1 MDRIFL
7 DANVLFSAAY
17 REGAGL
23 LALWE
28 LPGTVVLT
36 SGYALAEACRNLRPG
51 EQQDRLQSLLVSATV
66 IETAQEDS
74 AGFDDHSLPEK
85 DRPILRAAVLIAVA
99 GLPAQMRLQHLEQL
113 RKVGGECVPDAVEV
127 DVEVRVHQSVSHGD
141 DGRPRNRWDF
151 VPPEGAHLHGCLTD
165 DLNTTDD
172 GSRSHRVR
180 LEIASRAALCIGQ
193 SFFRRLGHVP
203 QAYRVI
209 PAHTRHERPPE
220 PRHGSRG

>member
-66 IETAQEDS
+66 IEAAQEDS
-74 AGFDDHSLPEK
+74 AGFDEHSLPEK
-85 DRPILRAAVLIAVA
+85 DRPILRAAVRA
-99 GLPAQMRLQHLEQL
+99 GASHLL
-113 RKVGGECVPDAVEV
+113 T
-127 DVEVRVHQSVSHGD
+127 GD
-141 DGRPRNRWDF
+141 LTHFGRF
-151 VPPEGAHLHGCLTD
+151 FGH
-165 DLNTTDD
+165 
-172 GSRSHRVR
+172 R
-180 LEIASRAALCIGQ
+180 LEGVLVLPPGEYLRSRREG
-193 SFFRRLGHVP
+193 
-203 QAYRVI
+203 
-209 PAHTRHERPPE
+209 
-220 PRHGSRG
+220 